1 MHCGWEQSLGGSGF
15 TTCVS
20 RSAIRGLVR
29 ATDAVWSTPWL
40 LPPLF
45 SPLPGTEMEGGRE
58 VQGESLLQS
67 SFTPRYLLSTYYM
80 LGTTQANSRL
90 QLGLNLALS

>member
-1 MHCGWEQSLGGSGF
+1 
-15 TTCVS
+15 
-20 RSAIRGLVR
+20 
-29 ATDAVWSTPWL
+29 
-40 LPPLF
+40 
-45 SPLPGTEMEGGRE
+45 MEGGRE